1 MFFALPFPIIDPVA
15 VSIGPIAGFGP
26 FGIRWYAL
34 AYIVGILLGWWYAK
48 KLAAKAD
55 RSFGWTPGLMED
67 FVTYATLG
75 VILGGRL
82 GYILFYKPT
91 YYLQNPGEILQVW
104 NGGMAFHGGALG
116 VILAIIVFA
125 KVKKLPVFG
134 LGDIVCAVVPIGL
147 GLGRLANFINGELY
161 GRATDVAWA
170 MVFPADKDQLLRHP
184 SQLYQATME
193 GLVLFLVLLLLEKKG
208 YRKYPGVI
216 SGTFLAGY
224 GVARFIGEFF
234 REPDSFLGYLAGGLS
249 MGQLLS
255 LPMIAVG
262 AFIVRQ
268 ALRGSFAPAKP
279 VPAAKT
285 ATR

>member
-82 GYILFYKPT
+82 GYVLFYKPT

-125 KVKKLPVFG
+125 RVKKLPVFG

-193 GLVLFLVLLLLEKKG
+193 GLILFLALFVLEKKG

-224 GVARFIGEFF
+224 GLARFIGEFF

-255 LPMIAVG
+255 LPMIAIG
-262 AFIVRQ
+262 AFIIRQ
-268 ALRGSFAPAKP
+268 ALQGTFAPAKP

>member
-34 AYIVGILLGWWYAK
+34 AYIVGILLGWFYAK

-82 GYILFYKPT
+82 GYVLFYKPT

-116 VILAIIVFA
+116 VILAIILFA

-193 GLVLFLVLLLLEKKG
+193 GLILFLVLLALEKKG

-268 ALRGSFAPAKP
+268 ALQGTFAPAKP

-285 ATR
+285 AAR

>member
-147 GLGRLANFINGELY
+147 GLGRIANFINGELY

-193 GLVLFLVLLLLEKKG
+193 GLILFLVLFFLEKKG

-255 LPMIAVG
+255 LPMIAIG

-268 ALRGSFAPAKP
+268 ALRGSFAPSKP
-279 VPAAKT
+279 LPAAKT

>member
-48 KLAAKAD
+48 KLAAKAG

-82 GYILFYKPT
+82 GYVLFYKPT
-91 YYLQNPGEILQVW
+91 HYLQNPGEILQVW

-116 VILAIIVFA
+116 VILAIILFA

-193 GLVLFLVLLLLEKKG
+193 GLLLFLVLLVLEKKG

-268 ALRGSFAPAKP
+268 ALQGSFAPQKS
-279 VPAAKT
+279 VPTAKT

>member
-1 MFFALPFPIIDPVA
+1 MFFALPFPMINPVA
-15 VSIGPIAGFGP
+15 IAVGPIA
-26 FGIRWYAL
+26 IRWYAL
-34 AYIVGILLGWWYAK
+34 AYIVGILLGWFYAK
-48 KLAAKAD
+48 KLAGKAAL
-55 RSFGWTPGLMED
+55 SWGWNPKLIED

-82 GYILFYKPT
+82 GYVLFYKPMH
-91 YYLQNPGEILQVW
+91 YLQNPGEILQVW

-116 VILAIIVFA
+116 VIVAIIIFA
-125 KVKKLPVFG
+125 RVKKLPVFG

-147 GLGRLANFINGELY
+147 GLGRIANFVNGELY

-170 MVFPADKDQLLRHP
+170 MVFPHDEKQVLRHP
-184 SQLYQATME
+184 SQLYQAAME
-193 GLVLFLVLLLLEKKG
+193 GLILFLVLLVLEKKG
-208 YRKYPGVI
+208 MRKYPGVI

-234 REPDSFLGYLAGGLS
+234 REPDSFLGLLTAGLS

-262 AFIVRQ
+262 AFIIRQ
-268 ALRGSFAPAKP
+268 ALQGSFAPAR
-279 VPAAKT
+279 PAA

>member
-1 MFFALPFPIIDPVA
+1 MLFALPFPNFSPVA
-15 VSIGPIAGFGP
+15 ISFGPFLGFGP
-26 FGIRWYAL
+26 FDIRWYAL

-82 GYILFYKPT
+82 GYVLFYKPT
-91 YYLQNPGEILQVW
+91 YYLEHPGEILQVW

-116 VILAIIVFA
+116 VILAIILFA

-134 LGDIVCAVVPIGL
+134 LGDIVCTVVPIGL

-184 SQLYQATME
+184 SQLYQATVE
-193 GLVLFLVLLLLEKKG
+193 GLILFLVLLVLEKKG

-268 ALRGSFAPAKP
+268 ALQGAFAPAKP